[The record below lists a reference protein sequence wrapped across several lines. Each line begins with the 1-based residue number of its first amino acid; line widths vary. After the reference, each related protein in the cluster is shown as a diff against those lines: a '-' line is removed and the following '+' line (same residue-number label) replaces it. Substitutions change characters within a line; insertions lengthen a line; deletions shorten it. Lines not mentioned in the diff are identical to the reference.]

1 MTLIVNL
8 KVNIEFQH
16 KSRNE
21 MLTLSTLCALKIS
34 KYKFA

>member
-16 KSRNE
+16 KSRDE
-21 MLTLSTLCALKIS
+21 MLTLSTLCA
-34 KYKFA
+34 